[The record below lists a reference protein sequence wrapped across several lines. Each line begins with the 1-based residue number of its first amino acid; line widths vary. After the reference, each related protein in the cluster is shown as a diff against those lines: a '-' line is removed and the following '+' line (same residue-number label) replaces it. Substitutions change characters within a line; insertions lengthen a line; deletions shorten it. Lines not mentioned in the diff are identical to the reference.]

1 MTQHNRPQTSK
12 RAVRFL
18 RELQG
23 FNVYAAAAFI
33 AALLALSGWLWLQ

>member
-1 MTQHNRPQTSK
+1 MTQQNRPQTSK

-23 FNVYAAAAFI
+23 FNVYAAAALI
-33 AALLALSGWLWLQ
+33 AALLALSGWLWLR